1 MSETSSTQKNQRTG
15 SVLDRDDY
23 DAFGHETTTKV
34 TPPLF
39 SHEVLSSQVIKSL
52 EFNSISNF
60 GSINQ
65 LNMGPQHHLLLSQ
78 GRQVTIDQ
86 GSQINPTA
94 SFNTVTQHATSDSLK
109 PTTPVLFDRN
119 SLLVESIFPVSVT
132 QVG

>member
-1 MSETSSTQKNQRTG
+1 VSETSSTQKNQPTG
-15 SVLDRDDY
+15 SALERDDD

-65 LNMGPQHHLLLSQ
+65 LNMAPQHHLLLS
-78 GRQVTIDQ
+78 
-86 GSQINPTA
+86 
-94 SFNTVTQHATSDSLK
+94 
-109 PTTPVLFDRN
+109 
-119 SLLVESIFPVSVT
+119 
-132 QVG
+132 